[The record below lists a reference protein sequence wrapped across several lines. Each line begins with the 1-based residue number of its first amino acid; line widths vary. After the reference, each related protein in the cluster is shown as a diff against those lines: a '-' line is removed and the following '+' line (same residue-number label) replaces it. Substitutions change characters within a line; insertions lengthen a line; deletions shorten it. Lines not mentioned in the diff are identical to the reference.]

1 MKILFHAASYCQK
14 LEIKY
19 EDSIL
24 RKLKRLVKSI
34 LGDDSIKQ
42 KVEKVITKFDKEEIN
57 KLIDDAL

>member
-57 KLIDDAL
+57 KLIDDAF